1 MNFYKLG
8 ATLLAAAVL
17 TGCAH
22 PLTITP
28 NVAKIERSADAPPRA
43 KAKVGYYF
51 NDALRT
57 QEVTT
62 PGGGGDKVTTVP
74 YRDMEAGF
82 YVMLSNVFDGV
93 TRLKTPADQEAISSN
108 GLSYII
114 TPEIVANSSSSSAL
128 TWPPT
133 QFSIDLTCKIT
144 DTSGKLLDS
153 VKVTGE
159 GKAEFA
165 EFKQDFGLSGKR
177 ATEEALLRMQGKL
190 LDLKLTSKTAQ

>member
-1 MNFYKLG
+1 MNFYKLA
-8 ATLLAAAVL
+8 ATLLAAAAL

-22 PLTITP
+22 PLMITP
-28 NVAKIERSADAPPRA
+28 NVAKIERGAEAPPRA
-43 KAKVGYYF
+43 QAKVGYYI

-82 YVMLSNVFDGV
+82 YTMLGNVFDGV
-93 TRLKTPADQEAISSN
+93 TRLKTPTDQEAIASN

-114 TPEIVANSSSSSAL
+114 TPEIVANSSSPSAL

-133 QFSIDLTCKIT
+133 EFSIDLTCKIT
-144 DTSGKLLDS
+144 DASGKLLDN
-153 VKVTGE
+153 VKVSGK
-159 GKAEFA
+159 GKAEFD
-165 EFKQDFGLSGKR
+165 EFKADFGLSGKR
-177 ATEEALLRMQGKL
+177 ATEDALLRMQGKL
-190 LDLKLTSKTAQ
+190 LDLKLASKPAQ